1 MVHLEWNML
10 SSWPLCVDDIG
21 RTDAVDWCGFAIIV
35 VFFSSFFDKLR
46 IFSTSIDA
54 TVFVLDCFLELT
66 LVGSSKDLAIIHSD
80 TILVA
85 EG

>member
-1 MVHLEWNML
+1 MTLAGRMQLTGAALPSSL
-10 SSWPLCVDDIG
+10 S
-21 RTDAVDWCGFAIIV
+21 
-35 VFFSSFFDKLR
+35 FFHPFFDKLR